1 MIGAPAT
8 SPSTLPASSRVED
21 RLVLSRAA
29 QRAWAATP
37 VRTRVQVLRRFRHAL
52 ARSAEGLVDAIGRPA
67 PHGRA
72 ESLAAEVLPLVDA
85 CRWLEREAPGVL
97 RPTRYGRR
105 GRPQWLRGVESEL
118 RRDPWGLVLVLA
130 PSNYPLFLA
139 GVQALQALAAGNAV
153 LVKPAPGCSAPMQV
167 MASLL
172 DDAGLDPALFVVV
185 EEDVGTARGLLR
197 GGVDKV
203 VLTGSAATGRA
214 VLDDLAP
221 SLTPAVMELSGCDAV
236 FVRDDADLDLVT
248 EALRFGLTF
257 NRSATCIAPRRVFVS
272 RARRDELETRLVGAL
287 GRIPAEPPPERQ
299 AALIQEVA
307 REALIEGARVLV
319 GHVGSDRLAL
329 PLVLTG
335 VRPDMRIARTDVF
348 APVLSVLAV
357 EDDEDALRQAAHCPY
372 ALGAS
377 VFGALPGASRLA
389 ARVPVGLVTV
399 NDLIAPSADP
409 RVPFGG
415 RGESGFGTT
424 RGREGLLEMTATKVI
439 QVRRGRSRRH
449 FDAFVGGEDAF
460 FLAWL
465 RMAHGATWR
474 ERVRGIRE
482 LMDAGR
488 ALMRAQRDVPADRG
502 D

>member
-1 MIGAPAT
+1 MIGAPTT
-8 SPSTLPASSRVED
+8 SPSTPEAPSRVDD
-21 RLVLSRAA
+21 RLAGSRAA
-29 QRAWAATP
+29 QHVWGATP
-37 VRTRVQVLRRFRHAL
+37 VPTRLRVLRDFRRAL
-52 ARSAEGLVDAIGRPA
+52 ARHAESMVDAMGRPA

-85 CRWLEREAPGVL
+85 CRWLEREAASVL
-97 RPTRYGRR
+97 KPTRYGRR
-105 GRPQWLRGVESEL
+105 GRPAWLRGVESEL
-118 RRDPWGLVLVLA
+118 RRDPVGLVLILA

-172 DDAGLDPALFVVV
+172 GDAGLDPALFVVV

-236 FVRDDADLDLVT
+236 FVRDDADSDLVT

-257 NRSATCIAPRRVFVS
+257 NQSATCIAPRRVFVS
-272 RARRDELETRLVGAL
+272 PARRDALEARLVDAL
-287 GRIPAEPPPERQ
+287 GRVPVAPPPERQ

-319 GHVGSDRLAL
+319 GHVGPDRVDL

-335 VRPDMRIARTDVF
+335 VRADMRIAQTDLF
-348 APVLSVLAV
+348 APVLSVLPV
-357 EDDEDALRQAAHCPY
+357 EDDEDALRQAGRCPY

-377 VFGALPGASRLA
+377 VFGALPGAERLA

-415 RGESGFGTT
+415 RRESGFGTT

-449 FDAFVGGEDAF
+449 FDAFVGGEDAL

-474 ERVRGIRE
+474 ERIRGVRD

-488 ALMRAQRDVPADRG
+488 AQMRAQRDARAERG